1 MACYKR
7 IYYIDYYEGGK
18 KHTNAG
24 FLKLVQWRKNES
36 SEGTCLQIYLSKFLA
51 DNDMNGEV
59 RVICGSHSILLGQ
72 VTIVS
77 GGGIAQIENLDDILM
92 ILEEEN
98 GDKIV
103 LRVVLEA
110 QGYFECVLKPAK
122 SIQGDK
128 TVLQVAEVTEEI
140 QMPEEKMPE
149 EKLPEE
155 KLPEQKPYTQHI
167 KRDKWQEL
175 WRVLPHMWPFEDERE
190 YLKIELQD
198 LIVLSRLYY
207 RLVENSFLLHG
218 YYNYGHL
225 ILTKVHRRGQERIC
239 VGVPGNYYEKE
250 KQVAVMFGFESFEP
264 KAEPAEDG
272 DFGYYMIGV
281 DI

>member
-1 MACYKR
+1 
-7 IYYIDYYEGGK
+7 
-18 KHTNAG
+18 
-24 FLKLVQWRKNES
+24 
-36 SEGTCLQIYLSKFLA
+36 
-51 DNDMNGEV
+51 
-59 RVICGSHSILLGQ
+59 
-72 VTIVS
+72 
-77 GGGIAQIENLDDILM
+77 
-92 ILEEEN
+92 
-98 GDKIV
+98 
-103 LRVVLEA
+103 
-110 QGYFECVLKPAK
+110 
-122 SIQGDK
+122 
-128 TVLQVAEVTEEI
+128 
-140 QMPEEKMPE
+140 
-149 EKLPEE
+149 
-155 KLPEQKPYTQHI
+155 
-167 KRDKWQEL
+167 
-175 WRVLPHMWPFEDERE
+175 MWPFEDERV

-198 LIVLSRLYY
+198 LVVLSRLYY